1 MTYIA
6 NTEDDIWN
14 IMDDLK
20 EEEYV
25 KENGARETEIVC
37 SCGSNEFIVEDS
49 MQICSKCSAICC
61 KVIDNTAEWRYYG
74 NDSKSDD
81 PSRCGLPTNSLLP
94 KSSLG
99 SMIGGN
105 KYGNNYDIRRIRK
118 FIAWNSMPY
127 NERTL
132 WLVFDVLTSNSLSNG
147 IPQKVVDDAKVLYKN
162 ASEKKIS
169 RGDNKEGLIA
179 SCIYH
184 SCLMNNIHRSSKEIA
199 KMFDIDPVILN
210 KGNARFQTLLQI
222 NVIGSSPSDF
232 ISRYCCQLSMKLADI
247 ENCKKLI
254 KFLEENEIMSD
265 NSPTSSCASIL
276 YYYSEKNKLGYTKKQ
291 FADICNVSEVTVI
304 KGYKTIC
311 KFEKFI
317 DKNFK

>member
-1 MTYIA
+1 M
-6 NTEDDIWN
+6 NETEDDIWN

-25 KENGARETEIVC
+25 KENGERDTNIVC
-37 SCGSNEFIVEDS
+37 SCGCSEFIVEDA
-49 MQICSKCSAICC
+49 MQICSKCSSICS

-105 KYGNNYDIRRIRK
+105 KYGSNYDIRRIRK

-132 WLVFDVLTSNSLSNG
+132 WLVFDILTSNSLSNG

-184 SCLMNNIHRSSKEIA
+184 SCL
-199 KMFDIDPVILN
+199 LN
-210 KGNARFQTLLQI
+210 KCH
-222 NVIGSSPSDF
+222 SYH
-232 ISRYCCQLSMKLADI
+232 SRYIDRELYLTRAFYIIQKKGWIPKGQMVYFLFDSTTKEVEWVLKN
-247 ENCKKLI
+247 ENLNK
-254 KFLEENEIMSD
+254 
-265 NSPTSSCASIL
+265 
-276 YYYSEKNKLGYTKKQ
+276 SE
-291 FADICNVSEVTVI
+291 
-304 KGYKTIC
+304 
-311 KFEKFI
+311 
-317 DKNFK
+317 